1 MPLPCNAA
9 DSSPLEL
16 GDWLAV
22 CGPVLRDISAVS
34 GRWWHLTLTEAQCY
48 YDRWKTASPLERVQN
63 TPRLPDELND
73 ARYHRTEQRGVNL
86 LLKAIP
92 VDQQQSL
99 ITDREL
105 TSTALLYRLLVRF
118 QPGGA
123 GARRP
128 SCWPS

>member
-1 MPLPCNAA
+1 MVAFDAHRGTVLLRSMENGFAFGEGSNHP
-9 DSSPLEL
+9 SP
-16 GDWLAV
+16 
-22 CGPVLRDISAVS
+22 S
-34 GRWWHLTLTEAQCY
+34 GRAQ
-48 YDRWKTASPLERVQN
+48 RRSL
-63 TPRLPDELND
+63 
-73 ARYHRTEQRGVNL
+73 YHRTEQRGVNL